1 MGEREEERSGARLGK
16 TRERERKGIFFANGP
31 DRQFLRTQLGWQ
43 RRQQQQHRA
52 ARTSPSDDDVYAC
65 ARGASRSDLLVGYAE
80 REEERR
86 GETSKRR
93 RRDRRK
99 REESAFSLWK
109 LDQGEAQAIHW
120 KGHKQTTS
128 SRHQRENI

>member
-1 MGEREEERSGARLGK
+1 MGEEERSGARLGK
-16 TRERERKGIFFANGP
+16 TRERERERERERKGIFFANGP

-65 ARGASRSDLLVGYAE
+65 ARSASRSDLLVGYAE

-86 GETSKRR
+86 GETSKR
-93 RRDRRK
+93 
-99 REESAFSLWK
+99 S
-109 LDQGEAQAIHW
+109 GETAENG
-120 KGHKQTTS
+120 KGAPSHYGNLTK
-128 SRHQRENI
+128 EK